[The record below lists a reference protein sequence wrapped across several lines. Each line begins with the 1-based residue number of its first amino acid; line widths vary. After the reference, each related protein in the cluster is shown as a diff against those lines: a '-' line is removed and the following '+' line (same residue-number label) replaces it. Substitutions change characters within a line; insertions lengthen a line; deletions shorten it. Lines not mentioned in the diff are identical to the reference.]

1 MLAVSDRREAQKVFF
16 AVQNAAGWTLQLR
29 PVANATDSRRSTSK
43 ARARCSRTASPQPTS
58 ATTQERKMTETT
70 EHSAHPPVLHR

>member
-43 ARARCSRTASPQPTS
+43 APTS
-58 ATTQERKMTETT
+58 MLKDDVTPANLSHYAGAGR
-70 EHSAHPPVLHR
+70 